1 VHAEDDLRA
10 LVERA
15 QSADPDAWEGLYRHA
30 HPRLWAFARRR
41 LATNDQAEDAV
52 SEAMARAIASI
63 DRFTWTGAGFDG
75 WLFGILRNVVHEAYR
90 GTARND
96 RQLGLVSDLARA
108 RGAAPDPLDHLVA
121 DEESATLRAAF
132 DRLEPDERE
141 LLELRVVGR
150 LDAEAVGV
158 IIGKRAGAVRMA
170 QSRALDRLRALLG
183 EEVR

>member
-1 VHAEDDLRA
+1 MDDEEELRA

-15 QSADPDAWEGLYRHA
+15 RSAEPDAWEGLYRHA

-41 LATNDQAEDAV
+41 LATAEQTEDAV

-75 WLFGILRNVVHEAYR
+75 WLFGILRNVVREAYR
-90 GTARND
+90 GTARTD
-96 RQLGLVSDLARA
+96 RQLGVASDLVHAH
-108 RGAAPDPLDHLVA
+108 GAAPDPLDHLVA
-121 DEESATLRAAF
+121 DEDSASLRAAF

-150 LDAEAVGV
+150 LGAEAVGA

-170 QSRALDRLRALLG
+170 QTRALDRLRTMLG